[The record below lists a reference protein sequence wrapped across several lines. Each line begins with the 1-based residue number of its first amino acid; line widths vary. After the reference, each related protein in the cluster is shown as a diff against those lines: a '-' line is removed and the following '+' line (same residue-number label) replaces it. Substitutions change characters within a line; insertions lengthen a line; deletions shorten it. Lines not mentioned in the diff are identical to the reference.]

1 MKTRISKYTLLLAS
15 VAVLGAGSCKKKEDT
30 PAPVVPIVGNAN
42 VKFSYVYGSSMLPWE
57 MNKQYVH
64 PKTGDTMTFTMF
76 RFFVSNIKLKRT
88 DGTWWAQPESYFLLD
103 AASAA
108 ASNCFVSNVPDGEY
122 TAMEYTMGVD
132 SLRNVSGAQTGALS
146 VQSGMFWDWNTGY
159 IMLKAEG
166 NSPQSPTGKF
176 ALHMGGFSG
185 VNNTVVVKTADFGK
199 NVKIGK
205 DNTPTITLIAN
216 PARLWHSS
224 PGLDSI
230 SVIHMPGAN
239 AVRMS
244 KDFYDNISLG
254 SIQ

>member
-1 MKTRISKYTLLLAS
+1 MKTQFSKYGLLLMATAIVGIS
-15 VAVLGAGSCKKKEDT
+15 SCKKKDDPPT
-30 PAPVVPIVGNAN
+30 TVVPIVGNAN
-42 VKFSYVYGSSMLPWE
+42 VRFTYVYGSAMLPWE

-88 DGTWWAQPESYFLLD
+88 DGTWWIQPESYYLLD
-103 AASAA
+103 AASP
-108 ASNCFVSNVPDGEY
+108 ASSVCNIAGIPDGEY
-122 TAMEYTMGVD
+122 AAMEYTMGVD

-146 VQSGMFWDWNTGY
+146 VQTGMFWDWNTGY

-176 ALHMGGFSG
+176 ALHFGGFSG
-185 VNNTVVVKTADFGK
+185 TNNTVVVKTADFGK

-216 PARLWHSS
+216 PARLWHTS

-239 AVRMS
+239 AVKMS

-254 SIQ
+254 SVQ